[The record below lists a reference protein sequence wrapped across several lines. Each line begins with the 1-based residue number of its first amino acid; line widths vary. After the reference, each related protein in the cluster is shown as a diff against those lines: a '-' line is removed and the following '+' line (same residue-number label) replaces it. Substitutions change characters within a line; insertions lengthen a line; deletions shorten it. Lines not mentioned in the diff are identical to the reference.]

1 MLKQIYRSTCW
12 YKSNRNIVN
21 ISFVNLVAV
30 GQKMTNASETVPKD
44 TISETLANSSVIFR
58 RNRAL
63 GYVSNSVPA
72 AIRYVRRRKDT
83 LITTCIGRS
92 FQVYTSSHFRL
103 LHVGPVHPD
112 EITALAMD
120 RAHTFTASNR
130 CIYAWRAGK
139 HQRHVYRG
147 HTRNVHLLLPFG
159 AHLISVDEA
168 NVLRVWDI
176 AKEEVYLE
184 LQFNPE
190 EFLISAI
197 THPPAYLNKIV
208 LGSKQGMLKIWNI
221 KENRLVYTFAGFGSK
236 VTCIQPSPAL
246 DVVAVGHQDGTI
258 VLLNLKFDEVLMKFK
273 QDWGQVSQIS
283 FRTDGPPI
291 MITACSN
298 GHMALW
304 NLEDRKIAGQL
315 QAHEDLVSTAI
326 CFHNEPLL
334 FTTSPDNSMKLWIF
348 DMPDNGARLLRIREG
363 HTGPP
368 LCIRFHGS
376 NGTSILSA
384 GEDSALRVFSTISES
399 LNKSMGKA
407 SYNRKQSKKRN
418 RFDGDAL
425 RMPPIIEFTSE
436 TTREREWDN
445 IAAIH
450 EGIIQTTTWSFH
462 KNRMGEHRL
471 IPQKFQNKERV
482 DYETITTSVTLT
494 HCCNF
499 AIIGYSSGDV
509 ERFNIQSGLHRA
521 SYGSPAH
528 KTAVRGVVSDILN
541 QFVISGCG
549 EGLLKFW
556 PFKEKVTNHIKCLKF
571 TDGISLMR
579 IHRESAMLA
588 VALVNFTVH
597 IIDVDTRVVVRKFEG
612 HTAKLNDMVFSPDS
626 RWLITASMDS
636 TIKVWDIPSSYM
648 IDHFKVDRPCISLS
662 MSPNGDFLATA
673 HVNHLGIY
681 LWANKMLFNQI
692 TLRSKNPYSVAPYVG
707 LPISASD
714 EMDVADLMENAKLN
728 EADDDMSDSEVGP
741 DINATYDSPSQL
753 DGDLITLS
761 GVAASRWQNLLD
773 LEIIKKRNKPKAPP
787 KTPKQ
792 APFFLPTVA
801 GLEVKFDTSQAAEA
815 MEETDGSRLLQ
826 PGAGGLSTLTNF
838 GKMLHGAG
846 DSKKYSNCID
856 HLKQLGPSMIDFE
869 IKSLHP
875 TSGGSYRIM
884 VAFLSTIE
892 QMFGTRL
899 NFELA
904 QAYLSVFLRVYGIDL
919 LDSVEVIQALERVSK
934 AQENSWKV
942 VEDKLLFGLG
952 VVTALRNFV

>member
-1 MLKQIYRSTCW
+1 
-12 YKSNRNIVN
+12 
-21 ISFVNLVAV
+21 
-30 GQKMTNASETVPKD
+30 MTNTGQIVSKG
-44 TISETLANSSVIFR
+44 TLNDGLVNSSVIFR

-92 FQVYTSSHFRL
+92 FQVYTASHFRL

-120 RAHTFTASNR
+120 RIHTYTASNR

-139 HQRHVYRG
+139 HQRHVFRG
-147 HTRNVHLLLPFG
+147 HTGNVHLLLPFA
-159 AHLISVDEA
+159 AHLIAVDEA

-184 LQFNPE
+184 LQFNAD
-190 EFLISAI
+190 EFLITALA
-197 THPPAYLNKIV
+197 HPPAYLNKIV
-208 LGSKQGMLKIWNI
+208 LGSQQGMLKIWNI
-221 KENRLVYTFAGFGSK
+221 KENRLVFTFAGTGSR

-291 MITACSN
+291 MVTACSN
-298 GHMALW
+298 GHVAFW

-315 QAHEDLVSTAI
+315 QAHEDSVATAI
-326 CFHNEPLL
+326 CFNNEPLL

-348 DMPDNGARLLRIREG
+348 DMPDNGARMLRIREG

-368 LCIRFHGS
+368 LCIRYHGNS
-376 NGTSILSA
+376 GTTILSA
-384 GEDSALRVFSTISES
+384 GEDSALRVFSTVTES
-399 LNKSMGKA
+399 FNKSMGKA
-407 SYNRKQSKKRN
+407 SYNRKKSKRRN
-418 RFDGDAL
+418 RFEEDSL

-445 IAAIH
+445 IAALH
-450 EGIIQTTTWSFH
+450 EGVIQTTTWSFH
-462 KNRMGEHRL
+462 KNRMGRHRL
-471 IPQKFQNKERV
+471 IPEKFQNKNRT
-482 DYETITTSVTLT
+482 DYNTITTCVTLT

-499 AIIGYSSGDV
+499 VIIGYSSGDL
-509 ERFNIQSGLHRA
+509 ERFNIQSGIHRA
-521 SYGSPAH
+521 CYGDPAH
-528 KTAVRGVVSDILN
+528 KSAVRGVVSDILN

-549 EGLLKFW
+549 DGLLKFW
-556 PFKEKVTNHIKCLKF
+556 PFKEKVSNYMKCLKF
-571 TDGISLMR
+571 SDGIALMR

-588 VALVNFTVH
+588 VALVNFSVH
-597 IIDVDTRVVVRKFEG
+597 IVDVDTRVVVRKFEG
-612 HTAKLNDMVFSPDS
+612 HIAKLNDMTFSPDS

-648 IDHFKVDRPCISLS
+648 IDHFKVDRPCVSLS

-673 HVNHLGIY
+673 HVNYLGIY

-692 TLRSKNPYSVAPYVG
+692 TLRSINPYSTPPFVG

-714 EMDVADLMENAKLN
+714 DMDVADLMQKTKLAETGN
-728 EADDDMSDSEVGP
+728 DEDEDMSDEEVGP
-741 DINATYDSPSQL
+741 EINLTYESPSQL
-753 DGDLITLS
+753 DSDLITLS
-761 GVAASRWQNLLD
+761 GAAASRWQNLLD
-773 LEIIKKRNKPKAPP
+773 LEVIKKRNKPKAPP

-801 GLEVKFDTSQAAEA
+801 GLDIKFDIGQNTDNAA
-815 MEETDGSRLLQ
+815 DNNGSRVLQ

-838 GKMLHGAG
+838 GKMLHESA
-846 DSKKYSNCID
+846 DSKNYDQCVD

-875 TSGGSYRIM
+875 NGGGSHRIM
-884 VAFLSTIE
+884 VAFLKTVES
-892 QMFGTRL
+892 MFQSNT
-899 NFELA
+899 NYELA

-919 LDSVEVIQALERVSK
+919 LDSEDVIDALEQVSEV
-934 AQENSWKV
+934 QEKSWKV
-942 VEDKLLFGLG
+942 VEDKMLFGLG

>member
-1 MLKQIYRSTCW
+1 
-12 YKSNRNIVN
+12 
-21 ISFVNLVAV
+21 
-30 GQKMTNASETVPKD
+30 MTNTGQNVSKG
-44 TISETLANSSVIFR
+44 TINDGLINSSVIFR

-63 GYVSNSVPA
+63 GYVSNKVPA

-92 FQVYTSSHFRL
+92 FQVYTASHFRL
-103 LHVGPVHPD
+103 VHVGPVHPD

-120 RAHTFTASNR
+120 RIHTYTASNR

-139 HQRHVYRG
+139 HQRHVFRG
-147 HTRNVHLLLPFG
+147 HTANVHLLLPFG
-159 AHLISVDEA
+159 GHLIAVDEA

-176 AKEEVYLE
+176 ATEEVYLE
-184 LQFNPE
+184 LQFNAE
-190 EFLISAI
+190 EFLITAL

-208 LGSKQGMLKIWNI
+208 LGSQQGMLKIWNI
-221 KENRLVYTFAGFGSK
+221 KENRLVYTFAGEGSK
-236 VTCIQPSPAL
+236 VTSIQPSPAL

-258 VLLNLKFDEVLMKFK
+258 VVLNLKFDEVLMKFK
-273 QDWGQVSQIS
+273 QDWGPVSQIT

-291 MITACSN
+291 MVTACTN
-298 GHMALW
+298 GHVAFW

-315 QAHEDLVSTAI
+315 QAHEDIVSTAI

-348 DMPDNGARLLRIREG
+348 DMPDNGARMLRIREG

-368 LCIRFHGS
+368 LCIRYHGNS
-376 NGTSILSA
+376 GTMILSA
-384 GEDSALRVFSTISES
+384 GEDSALRVFSTVTES
-399 LNKSMGKA
+399 FNRSMGKA
-407 SYNRKQSKKRN
+407 SYNRRVSKKKN
-418 RFDGDAL
+418 RFEEDSQ

-471 IPQKFQNKERV
+471 VPMQFQNKNRT
-482 DYETITTSVTLT
+482 DFNAITTCVTLT

-499 AIIGYSSGDV
+499 VIIGYSSGDL
-509 ERFNIQSGLHRA
+509 ERFNIQSGIHRA
-521 SYGSPAH
+521 SYGAPAH

-556 PFKEKVTNHIKCLKF
+556 PFKEKVSNYIKCLKF
-571 TDGISLMR
+571 TEGISLLR
-579 IHRESAMLA
+579 LHRESAMLA
-588 VALVNFTVH
+588 VALVNFSIH
-597 IIDVDTRVVVRKFEG
+597 IVDVDTRVVVRKFEG
-612 HTAKLNDMVFSPDS
+612 HIAKITDMTFSPDS
-626 RWLITASMDS
+626 RWLLTASMDS

-648 IDHFKVDRPCISLS
+648 IDHFKVDRPCVSLT
-662 MSPNGDFLATA
+662 MSPSGDFLATA
-673 HVNHLGIY
+673 HVNYLGIY

-692 TLRSKNPYSVAPYVG
+692 TLRSINPYSAPPFVG

-714 EMDVADLMENAKLN
+714 EMDVADLMEKTKLN
-728 EADDDMSDSEVGP
+728 GSADSDDDDDEYMSDGELGP
-741 DINATYDSPSQL
+741 EINTAYESPLQL
-753 DGDLITLS
+753 DSELITLS
-761 GVAASRWQNLLD
+761 GAAASRWQNLLD

-787 KTPKQ
+787 KAPKQ

-801 GLEVKFDTSQAAEA
+801 GLDVKFDIGQTLGNADDN
-815 MEETDGSRLLQ
+815 DGSRVLQ

-838 GKMLHGAG
+838 GKLLHEAADGMQ
-846 DSKKYSNCID
+846 YEICVD

-875 TSGGSYRIM
+875 TAGGSYRIM
-884 VAFLSTIE
+884 VEFLKTIE
-892 QMFGTRL
+892 YMFESRI
-899 NFELA
+899 NYELA

-919 LDSVEVIQALERVSK
+919 LDSDEVIEALERVSET
-934 AQENSWKV
+934 QEKSWKV

>member
-1 MLKQIYRSTCW
+1 
-12 YKSNRNIVN
+12 
-21 ISFVNLVAV
+21 
-30 GQKMTNASETVPKD
+30 MTNAGETVSKG
-44 TISETLANSSVIFR
+44 TINESLVNSSVIFR
-58 RNRAL
+58 QNRAL
-63 GYVSNSVPA
+63 GFVSNNVPA
-72 AIRYVRRRKDT
+72 VIRYVRRRKDT
-83 LITTCIGRS
+83 LIITCIGRA
-92 FQVYTSSHFRL
+92 FQVYTANHFRL
-103 LHVGPVHPD
+103 LHVGPIHPD

-120 RAHTFTASNR
+120 RVHTYAASNR

-139 HQRHVYRG
+139 HQRHVFRG
-147 HTRNVHLLLPFG
+147 HTRNVHLLLPFA
-159 AHLISVDEA
+159 AHLIAVDEA

-184 LQFNPE
+184 LQFNVD
-190 EFLISAI
+190 EFLITAI

-208 LGSKQGMLKIWNI
+208 LGSQQGMLKIWNI
-221 KENRLVYTFAGFGSK
+221 KENRLLYTFAGFGSK

-246 DVVAVGHQDGTI
+246 DVVAVGHQDGSI
-258 VLLNLKFDEVLMKFK
+258 ILLNLKFDEVLMKFK
-273 QDWGQVSQIS
+273 QDWGQVSQIT

-291 MITACSN
+291 MVTACSN
-298 GHMALW
+298 GHVAFW
-304 NLEDRKIAGQL
+304 DLEDRKIAGQM
-315 QAHEDLVSTAI
+315 QVHEDAVSTAI

-348 DMPDNGARLLRIREG
+348 DMPDNGARLLRSREG

-368 LCIRFHGS
+368 LCIRYHGNS
-376 NGTSILSA
+376 GTSILSA
-384 GEDSALRVFSTISES
+384 GEDSDLRVFSTISES

-407 SYNRKQSKKRN
+407 SYNRKKSKKRN
-418 RFDGDAL
+418 RFEMHAL

-450 EGIIQTTTWSFH
+450 AGIIQTTTWSFY

-471 IPQKFQNKERV
+471 VPSKFQNKNRI
-482 DYETITTSVTLT
+482 DYKTITTCVTLT

-499 AIIGYSSGDV
+499 VIIGYSSGDV

-541 QFVISGCG
+541 QFVITGCG
-549 EGLLKFW
+549 QGLLKFW
-556 PFKEKVTNHIKCLKF
+556 PFKENAEKYIKCLKF
-571 TDGISLMR
+571 PEGISLMR

-588 VALVNFTVH
+588 VALVNFVVH
-597 IIDVDTRVVVRKFEG
+597 IVDVDTRVIVRKFEG
-612 HTAKLNDMVFSPDS
+612 HIAKLNDMVFSPDS
-626 RWLITASMDS
+626 RWLISASMDS

-648 IDHFKVDRPCISLS
+648 IDHFKVDRPCVSLT

-673 HVNHLGIY
+673 HVNYLGIY

-692 TLRSKNPYSVAPYVG
+692 TLRSINPYSKAPYVG

-714 EMDVADLMENAKLN
+714 EMDVADLMENAKLKESN
-728 EADDDMSDSEVGP
+728 DDEDEDQDMSDNDMGP
-741 DINATYDSPSQL
+741 EINLTYESPPQL
-753 DGDLITLS
+753 GSDLITLS
-761 GVAASRWQNLLD
+761 GTAASRWQNLLD
-773 LEIIKKRNKPKAPP
+773 LEVIKKRNKPKAPP

-792 APFFLPTVA
+792 APFFLPTIA
-801 GLEVKFDTSQAAEA
+801 GLDVKFDMSQAT
-815 MEETDGSRLLQ
+815 ETMDENNGSRVLQ
-826 PGAGGLSTLTNF
+826 AGVGGLSTLTDF
-838 GKMLHGAG
+838 GKMLHSAT
-846 DSKKYSNCID
+846 DLKNYTQCVD
-856 HLKQLGPSMIDFE
+856 HLKKLGPSMIDFE

-875 TSGGSYRIM
+875 TGGGSSRIM
-884 VAFLSTIE
+884 VSFLHTIE
-892 QMFGTRL
+892 HMFNTNT

-904 QAYLSVFLRVYGIDL
+904 QAYLSVFLRVYSIDL
-919 LDSVEVIQALERVSK
+919 LDFEEVIEVLERVCEL
-934 AQENSWKV
+934 QEKSWKV